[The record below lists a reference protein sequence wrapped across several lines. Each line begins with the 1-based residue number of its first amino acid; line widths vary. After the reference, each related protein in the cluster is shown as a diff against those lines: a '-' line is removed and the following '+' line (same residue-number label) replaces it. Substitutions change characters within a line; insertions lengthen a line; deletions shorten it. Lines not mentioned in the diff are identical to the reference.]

1 LPFLTET
8 TPPPPAENIL
18 SQLEEF
24 EHSYY
29 RSPLKVSSTL
39 ISRYFYSGILWNAQ
53 QMKFVGDSREE
64 QLLFLFGTQ
73 AYGQQKVNEA
83 LKEPD
88 CSERSKELLQRVK
101 AACNSRNIDNYLPL
115 TYVFNRRFR

>member
-1 LPFLTET
+1 
-8 TPPPPAENIL
+8 
-18 SQLEEF
+18 
-24 EHSYY
+24 
-29 RSPLKVSSTL
+29 
-39 ISRYFYSGILWNAQ
+39 
-53 QMKFVGDSREE
+53 MKFVGDSREE